1 VWRNKQ
7 SHARVGRLL
16 LAGTLL
22 FLTACSAF
30 TTQRLSAEQAFS
42 ATPILGILNVDSS
55 LRLGKISPYIFGT
68 NYGPWN
74 VVPLDLMPLAQEAG
88 FSFLR
93 FPGGDWGDE
102 NDLTVLQI
110 DNFIGLARNLGAEPS
125 ISVRLPGGSPEAAA
139 DLVRY
144 INIEKGYDVRY
155 WSIGNEPQYYDGY
168 ITAQFNQEWR
178 EIALAMQEVDPDILL
193 IGPEITQYLG
203 DPTMDP
209 RDSEENLWMDDF
221 LKANG
226 DLVDIVS
233 IHRYPFPTSL
243 NSGPAQI
250 EDLRPNVQEWD
261 RIIPKLRA
269 LIIQDTGQDLPVAVT
284 EFNSHWNSMT
294 GGEATPD
301 SHFNAIWLSEVLA
314 KMVRQQVEIVAQF
327 AIQSSSD
334 NGGWGIFSRV
344 DPRPSYYVY
353 RMFKLLGNQLVYSES
368 GIPFV
373 SITSALREDGKLTLL
388 IVNLQSEDVQ
398 VPLTWKGKADVS
410 AEYWLFDEDNSA
422 KQMDVLQLHNS
433 GVISL
438 PAESISVLIFSN

>member
-7 SHARVGRLL
+7 SHARVCRLL
-16 LAGTLL
+16 LAGILIV
-22 FLTACSAF
+22 LTACSAF
-30 TTQRLSAEQAFS
+30 TTQRLSADEAFS
-42 ATPILGILNVDSS
+42 ATPIPGMLYVDPS
-55 LRLGKISPYIFGT
+55 LQLGKISPYILGT

-74 VVPLDLMPLAQEAG
+74 VVPLDLMPLAQNAG
-88 FSFLR
+88 FTFLR

-102 NDLTVLQI
+102 NDLTDLQI
-110 DNFIGLARNLGAEPS
+110 DNFIGLATSLGAEPS

-144 INIEKGYDVRY
+144 VNIEKGYTVRY
-155 WSIGNEPQYYDGY
+155 WSIGNEPQYYEGY
-168 ITAQFNQEWR
+168 TTARYNQEWR
-178 EIALAMQEVDPDILL
+178 EIALAMQTADPDILL

-203 DPTMDP
+203 DPSMDP
-209 RDSEENLWMDDF
+209 RDSEGKLWMDEF

-233 IHRYPFPTSL
+233 IHRYPFPISL

-250 EDLRPNVQEWD
+250 EDLRANVEEWD
-261 RIIPKLRA
+261 QILPKLKE
-269 LIIQDTGQDLPVAVT
+269 IILLYTGRVLPVAVT

-314 KMVRQQVEIVAQF
+314 KMIRHQVEIVAQF

-353 RMFKLLGNQLVYSES
+353 RLFSLLGNQLVSSDS
-368 GIPFV
+368 GIPDV
-373 SITSALREDGKLTLL
+373 SITAAQREDGKLTLL
-388 IVNLQSEDVQ
+388 IINLRSEEIQ
-398 VPLTWKGKADVS
+398 VPLSWKGKADTS
-410 AEYWLFDEDNSA
+410 AEYWLFDATHAAE
-422 KQMDVLQLHNS
+422 QMDVLQLHN
-433 GVISL
+433 GGFVSL
-438 PAESISVLIFSN
+438 PAESISVFIF

>member
-1 VWRNKQ
+1 
-7 SHARVGRLL
+7 
-16 LAGTLL
+16 
-22 FLTACSAF
+22 
-30 TTQRLSAEQAFS
+30 
-42 ATPILGILNVDSS
+42 
-55 LRLGKISPYIFGT
+55 
-68 NYGPWN
+68 
-74 VVPLDLMPLAQEAG
+74 
-88 FSFLR
+88 
-93 FPGGDWGDE
+93 
-102 NDLTVLQI
+102 
-110 DNFIGLARNLGAEPS
+110 
-125 ISVRLPGGSPEAAA
+125 
-139 DLVRY
+139 
-144 INIEKGYDVRY
+144 
-155 WSIGNEPQYYDGY
+155 
-168 ITAQFNQEWR
+168 
-178 EIALAMQEVDPDILL
+178 
-193 IGPEITQYLG
+193 
-203 DPTMDP
+203 
-209 RDSEENLWMDDF
+209 
-221 LKANG
+221 
-226 DLVDIVS
+226 
-233 IHRYPFPTSL
+233 L

-388 IVNLQSEDVQ
+388 IVNLRSEEVQ